1 MGAKDATNVIKITKN
16 NEDISVL
23 TSKMQEVLPTL
34 LAHKRSKS
42 KSIVGT
48 RVASGSNSP
57 VSSLTINATPTGAT
71 GTAPVAAE
79 GPSIPPSTGTEG
91 TIDRRLGGE

>member
-1 MGAKDATNVIKITKN
+1 VQPKDQIEGTGTKDATEVIKITKN

-34 LAHKRSKS
+34 LAQEWSMSKS
-42 KSIVGT
+42 TVGT

-57 VSSLTINATPTGAT
+57 VSGLTANATPTGAT
-71 GTAPVAAE
+71 GTVPVAAE
-79 GPSIPPSTGTEG
+79 GPLTA
-91 TIDRRLGGE
+91 